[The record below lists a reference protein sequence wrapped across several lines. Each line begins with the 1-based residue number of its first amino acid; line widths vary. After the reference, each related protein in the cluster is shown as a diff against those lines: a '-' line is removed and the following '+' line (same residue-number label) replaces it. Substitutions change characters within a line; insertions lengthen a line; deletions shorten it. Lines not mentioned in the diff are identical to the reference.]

1 MSSEERLLIE
11 SVADESRSSG
21 ELKRDQWDRLR
32 SAFGERFERA
42 WRMVSERRIK
52 LYTFSPS
59 GRTVWIAVGRE
70 GEYQILPRS
79 GYCDCEDFYFRIVD
93 EGSGVCYHLIAQRL
107 AEALGSF
114 DDVRE
119 EDEFFEPLMDE
130 WRRQLLQE
138 DSEN

>member
-1 MSSEERLLIE
+1 MSSGERQLVE
-11 SVADESRSSG
+11 SVAQESRSSG

-32 SAFGERFERA
+32 STFGERFDRA

-52 LYTFSPS
+52 RYVFHPS
-59 GRTVWIAVGRE
+59 GRIVWIAVGRD

-79 GYCDCEDFYFRIVD
+79 GYCDCEDFYFRIVN

-107 AEALGSF
+107 AEALNSYEQ
-114 DDVRE
+114 VNE

-130 WRRQLLQE
+130 WRRQPLDADTE
-138 DSEN
+138 D